1 MNTLGI
7 ILGIVL
13 ICAALTYLWRQ
24 IMISEINKIVDKM
37 EPFETSQEILDELDA
52 DMEDSGMAQGEI
64 ESNLNHWKGKYI
76 ITRK

>member
-13 ICAALTYLWRQ
+13 ICAFLTYLWRQ

-37 EPFETSQEILDELDA
+37 EPFETSQEILDELDS

-64 ESNLNHWKGKYI
+64 ESNLNHWKNKYI